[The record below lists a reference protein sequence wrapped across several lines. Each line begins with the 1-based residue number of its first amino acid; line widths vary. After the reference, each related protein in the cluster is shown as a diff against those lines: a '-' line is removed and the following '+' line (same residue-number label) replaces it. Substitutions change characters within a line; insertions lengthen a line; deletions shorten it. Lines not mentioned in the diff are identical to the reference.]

1 MEIDSFN
8 KKIVVHR
15 DKLFRFGYSLLQNR
29 EEAEDALQEVF
40 IKMWSQK
47 DRLSQIRNTEAYAM
61 KLMKNLCL
69 DRLRYF
75 KNKKM
80 ISLDSQSAG
89 TDNFTPFT
97 SVSFNDLKGLML
109 KLFSVLPEQQRMII
123 HMRDIEHYSF
133 EEIQEVTGLPINN
146 IRVILSR
153 ARQNV
158 KSSYQ
163 KIKSYESGRNQ
174 NLT

>member
-8 KKIVVHR
+8 KKVVIHK

-47 DRLSQIRNTEAYAM
+47 NQWSQIRNIEAYTM

-80 ISLDSQSAG
+80 ISLESQPAG
-89 TDNFTPFT
+89 ADNFTPFT

-109 KLFSVLPEQQRMII
+109 
-123 HMRDIEHYSF
+123 
-133 EEIQEVTGLPINN
+133 
-146 IRVILSR
+146 
-153 ARQNV
+153 
-158 KSSYQ
+158 
-163 KIKSYESGRNQ
+163 
-174 NLT
+174 